1 MKTELW
7 RNRLAVLILVAL
19 VSAGGEVSQV
29 RAAELSP
36 ETETAHELVSEM
48 IDLVLAELSKKEVE
62 KEVKIKALES
72 IVSEK
77 FDFATISRLVLAKNY
92 KRFDEDQ
99 RRDFE
104 ANFKHYLSRFYGSRL
119 VDYADENVEVKGAR
133 LEKRGDVT
141 VMTKII
147 GGDVDG
153 IEMNY
158 RVRNRND
165 AWRVIDVTIEGVST
179 VSNFRAQ
186 FREIISQGGPE
197 ELLKTLRKKTHVDAD
212 AKEGA

>member
-92 KRFDEDQ
+92 KRFDKDQ

-197 ELLKTLRKKTHVDAD
+197 QLLKTLRNKTLVDAD